1 MRRKPAV
8 SARAL
13 GVHWVE
19 HPSNAMRH
27 HVDPRL
33 LVRACFSPVSAA
45 FQLELPDS
53 QLGCHGRLSS
63 RHGLDSGDSDQS
75 LAAPGEYLP
84 PALSHASM
92 TNSRDNMDLKRLN
105 TLGAQARAGQED
117 DTLTHHPL

>member
-1 MRRKPAV
+1 MRRKLAV

-27 HVDPRL
+27 HVDLRL

-63 RHGLDSGDSDQS
+63 RHGLDSGDSDQQR
-75 LAAPGEYLP
+75 LAVGISPR
-84 PALSHASM
+84 PA
-92 TNSRDNMDLKRLN
+92 TKPLN
-105 TLGAQARAGQED
+105 AKIQHEQSQNICHQPYRTPQ
-117 DTLTHHPL
+117 